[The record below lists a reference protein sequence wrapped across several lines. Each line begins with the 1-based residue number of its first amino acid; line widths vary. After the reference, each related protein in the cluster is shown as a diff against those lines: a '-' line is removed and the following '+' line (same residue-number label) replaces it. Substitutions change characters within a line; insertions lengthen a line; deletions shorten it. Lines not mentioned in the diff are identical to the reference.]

1 MKQAGGSPG
10 QRLQFVAKDEQ
21 QNGRGKT
28 LTLRHKDAGL
38 HLDIQSHYEAFDG
51 LPVVRRHVQIVN
63 TGTEP
68 VGIEYLSS
76 AMLHGLADPS
86 TTIRN

>member
-21 QNGRGKT
+21 QSGRGKT
-28 LTLRHKDAGL
+28 LTLRHKDADL

-51 LPVVRRHVQIVN
+51 LPVVRRHVEIAN
-63 TGTEP
+63 TGAET

-76 AMLHGLADPS
+76 AMLHGLADPVH
-86 TTIRN
+86 